1 VQKPKNIFKP
11 SLLAIGV
18 SAVLLTGCLSSS
30 NDNTPPPEAPPA
42 VTGLTLEFVGRYSSG
57 VFGESA
63 AEITAYDSAS
73 RRAFVVNAQEG
84 ALNVLDLSDPSA
96 PTLLDTL
103 TVGGIADNAVVNSV
117 AVRNGL
123 VAVAIESSPKTE
135 PGFAALYDAA
145 TLSLRGFI
153 EVGAQPDMLTFT
165 PDGKYLLVAN
175 EGEPSDDYQIDP
187 EGSVSVIDVTD
198 PDNLQVRT
206 ADFTA
211 FNSQRAQLVADGVRV
226 FGPGASVAQ
235 DMEPEYITVSA
246 DSTTAWVALQENN
259 ALAKVDIASAT
270 ITEILPLGYKDH
282 GVEGQGLDASDS
294 NNAIDIKPW
303 PGILGMYHPDAI
315 ASFSSNG
322 ETYILT
328 ANEGDARAW
337 GEDNPAYWG
346 PGDSEDPDF
355 GGDASQGFVEEIR
368 FKHLFHKSGFDR
380 RVGNDMPPQ
389 LYALAKGALL
399 NPEVFDY
406 CGASAGEPGGCR
418 EDEQLGRLTV
428 TWTMGY
434 RTDENGDPV
443 MFNTSGVEDPVGDRL
458 MYDAVYAFGGRSLAI
473 WSADGDLV
481 WDSGDMVE
489 QYLANDACMAGS
501 QRDVPCAEFF
511 NSNHSAGDSFLNRSD
526 NKGPEP
532 EAVTA
537 ATFGD
542 RTFAFLGLERM
553 GGVMVFDVTNPQ
565 SPSIVDYLNT
575 REEWVMDPETN
586 LAIAGDLGVEDITVI
601 PADQSPNGEV
611 LLLTGN
617 EVSGTTAVY
626 RVVLQYAE

>member
-1 VQKPKNIFKP
+1 
-11 SLLAIGV
+11 
-18 SAVLLTGCLSSS
+18 
-30 NDNTPPPEAPPA
+30 
-42 VTGLTLEFVGRYSSG
+42 
-57 VFGESA
+57 
-63 AEITAYDSAS
+63 
-73 RRAFVVNAQEG
+73 
-84 ALNVLDLSDPSA
+84 
-96 PTLLDTL
+96 
-103 TVGGIADNAVVNSV
+103 
-117 AVRNGL
+117 
-123 VAVAIESSPKTE
+123 
-135 PGFAALYDAA
+135 
-145 TLSLRGFI
+145 
-153 EVGAQPDMLTFT
+153 
-165 PDGKYLLVAN
+165 
-175 EGEPSDDYQIDP
+175 
-187 EGSVSVIDVTD
+187 
-198 PDNLQVRT
+198 
-206 ADFTA
+206 
-211 FNSQRAQLVADGVRV
+211 
-226 FGPGASVAQ
+226 
-235 DMEPEYITVSA
+235 
-246 DSTTAWVALQENN
+246 
-259 ALAKVDIASAT
+259 
-270 ITEILPLGYKDH
+270 
-282 GVEGQGLDASDS
+282 
-294 NNAIDIKPW
+294 
-303 PGILGMYHPDAI
+303 
-315 ASFSSNG
+315 
-322 ETYILT
+322 
-328 ANEGDARAW
+328 
-337 GEDNPAYWG
+337 
-346 PGDSEDPDF
+346 
-355 GGDASQGFVEEIR
+355 
-368 FKHLFHKSGFDR
+368 LFHKSGFDR